1 MPNVH
6 CYFDMCIHKNS
17 FFSAGNRVA
26 LTVIQAPPPCG
37 DSEHRA
43 ESVSPSTTL
52 RMASSKQQQ
61 QRSPSPGS
69 VLLTSATSA
78 TIEGRRVTAPQP
90 PHVSLQVTASTMNA
104 RYLMLLLNWF
114 DGGFRLAMLPRR
126 GARRLRWQGYCHSAS
141 LGFLQAWQR
150 LCIRDTNLAL
160 RTPLFLL
167 IPSFLPCRRRRNHDN
182 CHVLLGFWKCRND

>member
-1 MPNVH
+1 M
-6 CYFDMCIHKNS
+6 
-17 FFSAGNRVA
+17 A

-114 DGGFRLAMLPRR
+114 VGGLFFSPPPSPLCLLGFP
-126 GARRLRWQGYCHSAS
+126 AS
-141 LGFLQAWQR
+141 LAKIMYSR
-150 LCIRDTNLAL
+150 HKARSYIVPP
-160 RTPLFLL
+160 PLL
-167 IPSFLPCRRRRNHDN
+167 PSFLPFPKAARRTMDQN
-182 CHVLLGFWKCRND
+182 FWKIFKTFTKKEIIILKKKILAQLPQPKLRTE

>member
-1 MPNVH
+1 M
-6 CYFDMCIHKNS
+6 
-17 FFSAGNRVA
+17 A

-37 DSEHRA
+37 DSERA

-61 QRSPSPGS
+61 QQRPPSPGS

-78 TIEGRRVTAPQP
+78 IEQRRVTAPQP

-114 DGGFRLAMLPRR
+114 VGLSCSPPHSHPCRRCLLGFP
-126 GARRLRWQGYCHSAS
+126 AS
-141 LGFLQAWQR
+141 LAKIMYSR
-150 LCIRDTNLAL
+150 HKARAAACS
-160 RTPLFLL
+160 RTPFFPL
-167 IPSFLPCRRRRNHDN
+167 PSFLPSQHAAAP
-182 CHVLLGFWKCRND
+182 

>member
-1 MPNVH
+1 M
-6 CYFDMCIHKNS
+6 
-17 FFSAGNRVA
+17 A

-37 DSEHRA
+37 DSERA

-61 QRSPSPGS
+61 QQRPPSPGS

-78 TIEGRRVTAPQP
+78 IEQRRVTAPQP
-90 PHVSLQVTASTMNA
+90 PHVSLQVTASSTMNA

-114 DGGFRLAMLPRR
+114 VGLSCSPPPHSRTSLP
-126 GARRLRWQGYCHSAS
+126 AATAS

-150 LCIRDTNLAL
+150 LCIRDTKLAP
-160 RTPLFLL
+160 TSYPLLWFH
-167 IPSFLPCRRRRNHDN
+167 PSFLSSRCC
-182 CHVLLGFWKCRND
+182 CHQSGDSATQRGGAEATVEG

>member
-1 MPNVH
+1 M
-6 CYFDMCIHKNS
+6 
-17 FFSAGNRVA
+17 A

-61 QRSPSPGS
+61 RSPSPGS
-69 VLLTSATSA
+69 VLLTSVTSA
-78 TIEGRRVTAPQP
+78 TIEQRRVTAPQP

-114 DGGFRLAMLPRR
+114 VGGLFCSPPPLCLLGFP
-126 GARRLRWQGYCHSAS
+126 AS
-141 LGFLQAWQR
+141 LAKIMYSR
-150 LCIRDTNLAL
+150 HKARSYIV
-160 RTPLFLL
+160 PLLWFH
-167 IPSFLPCRRRRNHDN
+167 PSFLSQKRR
-182 CHVLLGFWKCRND
+182 VAQWTKIFE